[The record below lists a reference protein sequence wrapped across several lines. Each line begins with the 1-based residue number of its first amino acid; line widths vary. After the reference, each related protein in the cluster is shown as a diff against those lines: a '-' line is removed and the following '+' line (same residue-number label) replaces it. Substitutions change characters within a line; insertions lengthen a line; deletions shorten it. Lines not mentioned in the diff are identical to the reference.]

1 MAPTWVVTDLD
12 KKTVLVPFG
21 SLGNY
26 CALRA
31 RLLHA
36 CPKSQLQAVS
46 YSTDYRSDA
55 HEA

>member
-1 MAPTWVVTDLD
+1 MD

-21 SLGNY
+21 TLGD

-36 CPKSQLQAVS
+36 CSKPQLQAVGH
-46 YSTDYRSDA
+46 STDYRSDA